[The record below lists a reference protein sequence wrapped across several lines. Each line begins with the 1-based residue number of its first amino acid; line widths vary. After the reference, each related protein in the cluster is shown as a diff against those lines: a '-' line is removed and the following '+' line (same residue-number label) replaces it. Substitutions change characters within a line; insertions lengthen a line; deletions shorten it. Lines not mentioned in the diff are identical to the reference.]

1 MEDIIVLKDFVFW
14 NKVDEDKLTIEMK
27 KDDKR
32 IILRIY
38 TNDVNILN
46 KKIELNEN
54 SEKIIDIKIRRILDM
69 VEKISNNRLGGNTE
83 EYQQLSGELMQ
94 EIQKL

>member
-1 MEDIIVLKDFVFW
+1 MEDTTVLKDFVFW

-54 SEKIIDIKIRRILDM
+54 SEKTIDIKIRRILDM

-83 EYQQLSGELMQ
+83 EYQKLSGELMQ